1 MLSPVTLHTLFAC
14 FLLFSIIPHGLS
26 QSSSVP
32 SSTRAGRGSSSATS
46 LPPPASSSPPLAS
59 SSPPLA
65 SSSIPIQPSS
75 APPPAPSSSSS
86 ATGPPDVFLNVPKLS
101 VGRIELVVDNLKAD
115 INLNANVASLVS
127 INAGVA
133 LSIQKVNLT
142 IVDVNAELQLIVRL
156 SNLVQIV
163 NRVFQSLDL
172 NPLLISTL
180 NNVTGLLKPIVGAV
194 DGLLGSITQGGTV
207 LSFLVDNLG
216 NVVQQVTGANGG
228 PVNTIVGDFLTNMT
242 DTGVSKTL
250 QNGLVQKT
258 YSYSPL
264 NALVDIV
271 FNAAGQ
277 VVQATVVKQTG
288 GTGTSSSVSVAGST
302 ALPSSSR
309 SA

>member
-1 MLSPVTLHTLFAC
+1 MLSPVRLDALFAC
-14 FLLFSIIPHGLS
+14 ILLFAFIPHGLS
-26 QSSSVP
+26 QSSSSPPP
-32 SSTRAGRGSSSATS
+32 SSTRAGGRGSASAT
-46 LPPPASSSPPLAS
+46 

-65 SSSIPIQPSS
+65 SSSISLIQPSS
-75 APPPAPSSSSS
+75 APPPAPSFSS
-86 ATGPPDVFLNVPKLS
+86 ATTPPDVLLNVPKLH
-101 VGRIELVVDNLKAD
+101 VGRIELNVDNLKAD
-115 INLNANVASLVS
+115 INLNANVASLVT

-142 IVDVNAELQLIVRL
+142 IVDVDAELQLIVRL
-156 SNLVQIV
+156 GNLVQIV

-180 NNVTGLLKPIVGAV
+180 NNVTSLLQPIVGAV
-194 DGLLGSITQGGTV
+194 DGLLGSITQGGTA

-216 NVVQQVTGANGG
+216 NIVQQVTGANGR
-228 PVNTIVGDFLTNMT
+228 PVSTIVGNYLTNMT
-242 DTGVSKTL
+242 DTGASKTL

-264 NALVDIV
+264 NALVTIV
-271 FNAAGQ
+271 FNTAGQ

-302 ALPSSSR
+302 ALPSSTR